1 MNLDKR
7 YKELQKDYLTEI
19 KKILKENFDGS
30 YRLGEDDEYDI
41 LYTEDDLGMVK
52 WKLREIVL
60 SPVDIVAVYEND
72 DVFDAPNYYA
82 YGNFIGLTRLEKY
95 RKLLINKIK

>member
-1 MNLDKR
+1 MDLDKR

-52 WKLREIVL
+52 WKLKEIIS
-60 SPVDIVAVYEND
+60 SPVDIMAVYENAN
-72 DVFDAPNYYA
+72 VFDAPNYFA
-82 YGNFIGLTRLEKY
+82 YGNFIGLTKLERY
-95 RKLLINKIK
+95 RELLMNKIK

>member
-1 MNLDKR
+1 MDLDKK
-7 YKELQKDYLTEI
+7 YKELKKDYLAEI
-19 KKILKENFDGS
+19 KRILKENFDGC
-30 YRLGEDDEYDI
+30 YVLEEDDECDM
-41 LYTEDDLGMVK
+41 LYTEDDFGIEK
-52 WKLREIVL
+52 WNLKEIML
-60 SPVDIVAVYEND
+60 SPADIVAVYENA